1 MGFKGYEFPDEKD
14 ILKKTVSERCVYDF
28 TFKKYFPGQACFI
41 FHMSLKEVHVLSLI
55 PVVDYVIKML
65 LTCSRALVNF

>member
-14 ILKKTVSERCVYDF
+14 ILKKTVSERCVCDF

-41 FHMSLKEVHVLSLI
+41 FHMSLKEVHVLFDSG
-55 PVVDYVIKML
+55 
-65 LTCSRALVNF
+65 S